1 MLDRL
6 QALDEGIFRAVNQGC
21 AHPAWDW
28 LFAAASSEKLFLPI
42 LAIGAVALLLFGG
55 ARGRLLVAVA
65 ALNLAIGDGLVN
77 RGIRAIV
84 QRPRPHEALV
94 GTRKIGWRDGAPHIS
109 TIRSVYDKPGG
120 KSFPSG
126 HMINNVSTGA
136 AAAWLY
142 PAVSAPV
149 AGWLA
154 LMGVARVYCGAHYP
168 SDVIGSVWLGLACA
182 ALNIALLEAA
192 WRLARSRW
200 PRLANAPPSLVGLAT
215 TRKKPDTR
223 G

>member
-1 MLDRL
+1 ML
-6 QALDEGIFRAVNQGC
+6 GIGC
-21 AHPAWDW
+21 M
-28 LFAAASSEKLFLPI
+28 
-42 LAIGAVALLLFGG
+42 ALLLVGG
-55 ARGRLLVAVA
+55 ARGRLLVAIA

-77 RGIRAIV
+77 RGIRAMV
-84 QRPRPHEALV
+84 QRPRPHEALI
-94 GTRKIGWRDGAPHIS
+94 GTRKIGWRDGSPHIG

-142 PAVSAPV
+142 PAATVPV
-149 AGWLA
+149 VGWLA

-168 SDVIGSVWLGLACA
+168 SDVLGSVWIALACA
-182 ALNIALLEAA
+182 ALNIAILEAA

-200 PRLANAPPSLVGLAT
+200 RRLANAPPSLIGLAP
-215 TRKKPDTR
+215 RK
-223 G
+223 

>member
-1 MLDRL
+1 MFDRL
-6 QALDEGIFRAVNQGC
+6 QALDEAIFRAVNQGC

-28 LFAAASSEKLFLPI
+28 LFAGISSERLFAPV
-42 LAIGAVALLLFGG
+42 IGVGVVAFLLFGG

-77 RGIRAIV
+77 RGIRAVV

-94 GTRKIGWRDGAPHIS
+94 GTRKIGWRDGGPQVG
-109 TIRSVYDKPGG
+109 TIQSVYDKPGG

-126 HMINNVSTGA
+126 HMINNASTGA
-136 AAAWLY
+136 AVAWLY
-142 PAVSAPV
+142 PATAVPV
-149 AGWLA
+149 IGWLA

-168 SDVIGSVWLGLACA
+168 SDVVGSIWLGLASA
-182 ALNIALLEAA
+182 AFNIALLEVA

-200 PRLANAPPSLVGLAT
+200 RRLANAPPSLLGLAT
-215 TRKKPDTR
+215 TRRKA
-223 G
+223 